1 MVIGIYIA
9 AVTIF
14 IITMIGVYLNKY
26 RGLPIEVYR
35 PGAAW
40 TRALIYFAFCNIVS
54 AATGSLETLLNQQI
68 ATSDQLADPIWITLC
83 SLCFIYIFF
92 AYWILWAR
100 MTLTFDRKYYI
111 GSEVVFGLLWGISTG
126 QLLLSFYHLWNIT
139 LLPIWVIYLCSY
151 VCMGA
156 WQYFIQDY
164 FWDIR
169 VSPEH
174 DTPRSIIIKTVVSH
188 LPNVAICLLFLSI
201 YNNYLLFVATQTFA
215 LIATSIFQKFPAP
228 WAKEDFHAPMV
239 KPGLFGFPRGAGY
252 LGEIDKTTGKQ
263 VTSENHQNG
272 RNRD

>member
-1 MVIGIYIA
+1 MIIGYYIT

-14 IITMIGVYLNKY
+14 FITMIGVYITKY
-26 RGLPIEVYR
+26 RGLPIDVYK

-40 TRALIYFAFCNIVS
+40 VRALIYFAFCNIVS
-54 AATGSLETLLNQQI
+54 AATGSLETLLKQPI
-68 ATSDQLADPIWITLC
+68 ATSGQLADSIWIIFC
-83 SLCFIYIFF
+83 IFCFIYIFF

-111 GSEVVFGLLWGISTG
+111 GSEIVFGLLWGISTG
-126 QLLLSFYHLWNIT
+126 QLLLSFYHLWNMT
-139 LLPIWVIYLCSY
+139 SLPKWVIYLCSY
-151 VCMGA
+151 VCMGT

-174 DTPRSIIIKTVVSH
+174 DTPRSIMIKTLVSH
-188 LPNVAICLLFLSI
+188 IPNVAICLLFLLF
-201 YNNYLLFVATQTFA
+201 YNNYLLYVATQTFA

-239 KPGLFGFPRGAGY
+239 KPGLFGFPHGAGY
-252 LGEIDKTTGKQ
+252 RENDQTT
-263 VTSENHQNG
+263 ERH
-272 RNRD
+272 

>member
-9 AVTIF
+9 VVTIF
-14 IITMIGVYLNKY
+14 FITMIGVYITKY
-26 RGLPIEVYR
+26 RGLPIDVYK

-54 AATGSLETLLNQQI
+54 AATSTLETLLNQPI
-68 ATSDQLADPIWITLC
+68 ATSGQLTDPIWITFC
-83 SLCFIYIFF
+83 IFCFSYIFF

-111 GSEVVFGLLWGISTG
+111 VSEVVFGLLWGISTG
-126 QLLLSFYHLWNIT
+126 QLLLSFYHLWNMT
-139 LLPIWVIYLCSY
+139 SMPKWFIYLCSY

-174 DTPRSIIIKTVVSH
+174 DTPRSIMI
-188 LPNVAICLLFLSI
+188 LFLSF
-201 YNNYLLFVATQTFA
+201 YNNYLIYVATQTFA

-228 WAKEDFHAPMV
+228 WAKEDFNAPMV

-252 LGEIDKTTGKQ
+252 LGEID
-263 VTSENHQNG
+263 
-272 RNRD
+272 